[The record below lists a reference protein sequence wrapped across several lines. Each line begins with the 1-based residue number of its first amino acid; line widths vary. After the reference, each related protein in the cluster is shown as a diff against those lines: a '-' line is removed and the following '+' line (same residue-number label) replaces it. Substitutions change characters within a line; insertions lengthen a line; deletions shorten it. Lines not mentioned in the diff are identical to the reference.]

1 MFLINLFSII
11 YYEDRK
17 MFKIL
22 VKDLNAMKDW
32 EVYLFSLLLP
42 FETKGTI
49 TVLETNEIYY
59 YKTQK
64 IKDGYV
70 IVTY

>member
-1 MFLINLFSII
+1 
-11 YYEDRK
+11 

-32 EVYLFSLLLP
+32 EVYLFSLLLQ
-42 FETKGTI
+42 FETKGTL

>member
-1 MFLINLFSII
+1 
-11 YYEDRK
+11 

-32 EVYLFSLLLP
+32 EGYLFSLLLP
-42 FETKGTI
+42 FETKGTL

>member
-1 MFLINLFSII
+1 
-11 YYEDRK
+11 

-32 EVYLFSLLLP
+32 EVYLFSLLLL
-42 FETKGTI
+42 FETKGTL